1 MKIAYVSTFDAQ
13 QVNSWSGTGYT
24 IAKAL
29 ERQGIEIAY
38 IGSLKEKNSLFYKAK
53 QFFYREILKKR
64 HIRQAE
70 PKIIRDNARQISEQ
84 LKIINPDIVFA
95 IWAHPIAYLECKQPI
110 VFVADATFPLMHNY
124 YSDYTNLSDATIH
137 NVRAFEQSALDR
149 SAAILYSSEWAAK
162 SAIEDYGISPD
173 KIHVIPFG
181 ANIDAPPNEQEIEKF
196 IRNRM
201 DSRVCKLLF
210 LGVDWERKGG
220 DTAIKTAMYL
230 HTKGIPV
237 ELNIVGCLPSDTN
250 VPEYVK
256 LLGFL
261 KKSNPN
267 DVVKLKELF
276 VNSHFL
282 ILPSIAD
289 CTPIVF
295 AEANSFG
302 LPCIS
307 TTVGGIPSMIT
318 NGINGQLFDVGVSPE
333 SYCDFIA
340 ETMSKPEAY
349 QNLARSSY
357 QEYKTRLNWDV
368 AGKQIKNILDN
379 LLKK

>member
-38 IGSLKEKNSLFYKAK
+38 IGPLKEKNSLLYKAK
-53 QFFYREILKKR
+53 QFFYRDILKKR

-70 PKIIRDNARQISEQ
+70 PEILRDNARQITEQ
-84 LKIINPDIVFA
+84 LEVINPDIVFA

-124 YSDYTNLSDATIH
+124 YGDYTNLSAATIR

-149 SAAILYSSEWAAK
+149 SAAIIYSSKWAAT
-162 SAIEDYGISPD
+162 SATKDYGISPD
-173 KIHVIPFG
+173 KVYVVPFG
-181 ANIDAPPNEQEIEKF
+181 ANIDTPPCEQEIEQF
-196 IRNRM
+196 IQNRI
-201 DSRVCKLLF
+201 DSNVCKLLF

-220 DTAIKTAMYL
+220 NTAIKIAMYL
-230 HTKGIPV
+230 HNKGIPV
-237 ELNIVGCLPSDTN
+237 ELNIVGCLPPDAN

-261 KKSNPN
+261 KKSDPN

-276 VNSHFL
+276 ENSHFL

-318 NGINGQLFDVGVSPE
+318 NGINGQLFDLDALAE
-333 SYCDFIA
+333 SYSDFIS
-340 ETMSKPEAY
+340 EKMSTPAAY
-349 QNLARSSY
+349 QNLARLSFK
-357 QEYKTRLNWDV
+357 EYKTRLNWDV

-379 LLKK
+379 LIKK